1 VNLVYTEQILDKDDA
16 LRIVCVIIRPV
27 TVIEKLSLHM
37 QETAQERE
45 TLKLELANIFQL

>member
-1 VNLVYTEQILDKDDA
+1 MNLVYTEQILDKDDA
-16 LRIVCVIIRPV
+16 LRIVCVIIRP
-27 TVIEKLSLHM
+27 VIEKLSLHM